1 ARDPAQRFGSAGA
14 FSDALGRFLSGL
26 QAHSTAP
33 AVIGAAAA
41 AQLVAEPTVISPPP
55 AVGVSSGPPSG
66 PYDDEFDDDEGA
78 SRWTWGAA
86 LLGLGILIAAGAAVF
101 FLLGGLGG
109 DGGESPSPSASVELV
124 VVPNVIDLP
133 VTEAETAITGV
144 GLVMVIAPEPVVD
157 PEKDPGTVVEQ
168 DPAADEELPLGGQ
181 VTVTVVTGP
190 GDVAVPNLV
199 GQTEQAAI
207 ALLITDGLT
216 PGEVTEEFSDTVAE
230 GLIVS
235 QVPRAGII
243 VAAGTPIDY
252 ILSSGPEPTLAPTEA
267 PTPTPSPAPTA
278 TPVADLT
285 VGDYRCLPFSDA
297 QAQLEA
303 DGFTLGTVTALP
315 GFDSTW
321 TVGGQSPD
329 PGSQEPPGTRIDLD
343 LYDPASLPTC
353 PP

>member
-1 ARDPAQRFGSAGA
+1 M
-14 FSDALGRFLSGL
+14 
-26 QAHSTAP
+26 
-33 AVIGAAAA
+33 
-41 AQLVAEPTVISPPP
+41 
-55 AVGVSSGPPSG
+55 
-66 PYDDEFDDDEGA
+66 
-78 SRWTWGAA
+78 
-86 LLGLGILIAAGAAVF
+86 GILIAAAVAVF
-101 FLLGGLGG
+101 FLLDGFGGGRG
-109 DGGESPSPSASVELV
+109 DESPSPSPSFELV

-133 VTEAETAITGV
+133 VTEAETAIRGV

-157 PEKDPGTVVEQ
+157 PEKDPGTVVAQ
-168 DPAADEELPLGGQ
+168 DPVADEELPLGGQ

-207 ALLITDGLT
+207 ALLLTDGLT

-235 QVPRAGII
+235 QVPRSGTI

-252 ILSSGPEPTLAPTEA
+252 ILSSGPEPTLAPTAA
-267 PTPTPSPAPTA
+267 PTATPPPAPTS

-297 QAQLEA
+297 QSQLED
-303 DGFTLGTVTALP
+303 DGFTLGTVTAPP
-315 GFDSTW
+315 GFDTTW
-321 TVGGQSPD
+321 PVGDQSPD
-329 PGSQEPPGTRIDLD
+329 PGSEEPPGSRIDLD
-343 LYDPASLPTC
+343 VYDPASLPTC